1 MWTTVHAVTLGSPMM
16 LSKPGEPLKVEIPVK
31 AKADDKSILETLSI
45 DLVPKS
51 EYERLGISSK
61 ILDYKPS
68 ISLRKVSPGQQIIT
82 IDADTAI
89 VVDQDPF
96 IDIIIGLKWASGAIA
111 KPYTLMVGDV
121 TKVVV
126 KPGQTLSEIALQMTP
141 QLSGAD
147 MDEAILA
154 LYKTNPDAFIGG
166 SIHRLIAGAEL
177 TKPDA
182 SILRS
187 ITSAEAKEFV
197 LESNQTWLKQQGELG
212 QGSASSGAASK
223 TSKGGDDRLKIGPGA
238 GPDADTRRYI
248 EEIVVQERALAQ
260 TKAKLA
266 ELEKNIADLQ
276 KLLDARKQSASSEVS
291 RGTKISNDQ
300 WTTIGMGLVFIS
312 ITGILL
318 LALARYAR
326 RGEASSDA
334 RAETAMGEPNTQ
346 TGGGEIPQRAAT
358 IMADLDL
365 NLESSPPTETPA
377 PESLRVKLNLAKAYI
392 TIEDYAAARKSI
404 EEILLVSNQVD
415 PQMTISAKSLL
426 SEINQRS
433 SS

>member
-31 AKADDKSILETLSI
+31 AKADDKNILETLSI

-82 IDADTAI
+82 I
-89 VVDQDPF
+89 
-96 IDIIIGLKWASGAIA
+96 GAIA

-197 LESNQTWLKQQGELG
+197 LESNQTWLKQQGEQG
-212 QGSASSGAASK
+212 QGSVPSGAASK

-276 KLLDARKQSASSEVS
+276 KLLDARKQSASSPLFW
-291 RGTKISNDQ
+291 RI
-300 WTTIGMGLVFIS
+300 
-312 ITGILL
+312 
-318 LALARYAR
+318 
-326 RGEASSDA
+326 
-334 RAETAMGEPNTQ
+334 
-346 TGGGEIPQRAAT
+346 
-358 IMADLDL
+358 
-365 NLESSPPTETPA
+365 
-377 PESLRVKLNLAKAYI
+377 
-392 TIEDYAAARKSI
+392 
-404 EEILLVSNQVD
+404 
-415 PQMTISAKSLL
+415 
-426 SEINQRS
+426 
-433 SS
+433 